1 MKVRSLIRVLVGSLL
16 LACVPAAPA
25 LADPPPPP
33 PTDPP
38 PTVSASLSS
47 PDLYPVTDGYKD
59 RVKISWTTTDDG
71 GPMYTFVRIA
81 PHEPYSSYIYGI
93 WADSTPGEHYVD
105 SWDGRDF
112 NQRIVPEG
120 VYDISVHVTD
130 YSGQSASVDAGT
142 VTVSHR
148 HLVHMTWTKTVTAA
162 GSMVDRFVGACST
175 LRRPSKRGWTGSLGY
190 YSNTR
195 CKKTFRKSLVATEHR
210 LTLPAIPTPGRYDS
224 MSITAYGGAARTKPR
239 SYAYL
244 EYLKPTGDIH
254 KSFRLTR
261 RLTTHTATWI
271 PVRYLTNGRNIYWIV
286 DEAVGY
292 RYDIKNFTIRLDYL
306 ALQ

>member
-1 MKVRSLIRVLVGSLL
+1 MKVRPLIRLLTGSLL
-16 LACVPAAPA
+16 LACFPAVPA
-25 LADPPPPP
+25 LADPTPPP

-38 PTVSASLSS
+38 PTVSASLSR

-59 RVKISWTTTDDG
+59 TVTISWTTTDDG

-81 PHEPYSSYIYGI
+81 PADDYSYIYGI
-93 WADSTPGEHYVD
+93 WADSTPGEHYSR

-120 VYDISVHVTD
+120 VYVISVHVVD
-130 YSGQSASVDAGT
+130 SSGQDASAVAGT
-142 VTVSHR
+142 VTVTHR
-148 HLVHMTWTKTVTAA
+148 HLVHKTWKKTVTAA

-195 CKKTFRKSLVATEHR
+195 CKKTLRKSLVATKHR
-210 LTLPAIPTPGRYDS
+210 LTLPALPTPGRYES
-224 MSITAYGGAARTKPR
+224 VSIATYGGAARQKPR

-244 EYLKPTGDIH
+244 EYLKPTCYVH
-254 KSFRLTR
+254 LSFRLTR
-261 RLTTHTATWI
+261 GLTSHVAPWI
-271 PVRYLTNGRNIYWIV
+271 PVRYLTKGRNIYWIV

-292 RYDIKNFTIRLDYL
+292 RYDIKNFTIRLDYM